1 MSGRDGAYVRF
12 PADDLLGV
20 LALESVRAD
29 GGRGA
34 LVVGEDLGTVP
45 PEVGPALARWGVLSS
60 KVLYFEREEG
70 GAFRPPRA
78 YPATALATV
87 NTHDLAPLAG
97 WWAGRDVELRHEVGQ
112 LADDA
117 LDAARDERARDRLA
131 LVRMLAAEGALDAGA
146 LGDDLLNG
154 DALDPGA
161 LDEAVVRAAVHR
173 ALRGAPSWLVG
184 LALEDLV
191 GEPEPVN
198 MPGVAGDRF
207 ESWTRRL
214 RVALEELAGDPAFA
228 RMFGGASEPAAAPDG
243 AGEGA
248 ARG

>member
-1 MSGRDGAYVRF
+1 
-12 PADDLLGV
+12 
-20 LALESVRAD
+20 
-29 GGRGA
+29 
-34 LVVGEDLGTVP
+34 VVGEDLGTVP

-97 WWAGRDVELRHEVGQ
+97 WWAGRDVELRHQVGQ
-112 LADDA
+112 LADDE
-117 LDAARDERARDRLA
+117 LGAARDERARDRLA

-146 LGDDLLNG
+146 SGADPSSAE
-154 DALDPGA
+154 ALEAGAPDGGAPG
-161 LDEAVVRAAVHR
+161 EAVVRAAVHR

-214 RVALEELAGDPAFA
+214 RVSLEELAGDPAFG
-228 RMFGGASEPAAAPDG
+228 RMFGGAPGPATAPDG

-248 ARG
+248 AAGRPGVAPVPRSS